1 MPSISICGNISWLGV
16 MQMSCRNMRI
26 GQYYLIYLF
35 LPMPN
40 FFFCLSFFYP
50 QHLPCYCGRLTAP
63 HTFFQNPQFSQRQVI
78 WNNHKQATP
87 NRIKNCN
94 GRNTADNQGI
104 YLSKGQLNCLVS
116 LVLQKMAVFFL
127 QSQHFWRPLL
137 FHVPSSIHAKS
148 GWYLRYIT
156 ANFFGFSAKF

>member
-16 MQMSCRNMRI
+16 MQMSCRNMGI

-35 LPMPN
+35 FRCQN
-40 FFFCLSFFYP
+40 FFGLSVFGP
-50 QHLPCYCGRLTAP
+50 QHLPCYCGQLTAP
-63 HTFFQNPQFSQRQVI
+63 HSFFQNPQFSQRQVI
-78 WNNHKQATP
+78 WNNHKQAIL

-127 QSQHFWRPLL
+127 QSQHFWRPVL
-137 FHVPSSIHAKS
+137 FHPYTSFPKMICLDAPKS
-148 GWYLRYIT
+148 
-156 ANFFGFSAKF
+156 FF